1 MNLQSLTPNLIVSDI
16 NRSAAFYRDLLGFQ
30 QIASVPEQQPYVFV
44 WLKHGAVDVFLNT
57 PQDASPSAGTN
68 SMYIKLEGIDVLAA
82 NVEKAGVKPA
92 IPMHTE
98 FYGMKEF
105 AVHDPDG
112 YLIIF
117 AEPGK

>member
-1 MNLQSLTPNLIVSDI
+1 
-16 NRSAAFYRDLLGFQ
+16 
-30 QIASVPEQQPYVFV
+30 
-44 WLKHGAVDVFLNT
+44 LKHGAVDVFLNI
-57 PQDASPSAGTN
+57 PQDAPPSAGTN

-105 AVHDPDG
+105 AVKDPDG
-112 YLIIF
+112 YLIIL
-117 AEPGK
+117 AEPVK

>member
-1 MNLQSLTPNLIVSDI
+1 
-16 NRSAAFYRDLLGFQ
+16 
-30 QIASVPEQQPYVFV
+30 
-44 WLKHGAVDVFLNT
+44 
-57 PQDASPSAGTN
+57 
-68 SMYIKLEGIDVLAA
+68 MYIKLQGIDGLAA
-82 NVEKAGVKPA
+82 KVEEAGVKLA

-117 AEPGK
+117 AEPVK